1 MAGRRMQTEIPE
13 FMHRVIGDGREEIQ
27 EGGREGGIL
36 YILLEISNP
45 AGCGEEDV
53 YTCTQRKEKTLPLVN
68 FSQSAFF
75 FIFSLFSSHDFCAL
89 PQQRQPANP
98 LKTAATSE

>member
-75 FIFSLFSSHDFCAL
+75 FYFFFIFFTRLLCPPSAAAARESSKDG
-89 PQQRQPANP
+89 
-98 LKTAATSE
+98 SY

>member
-53 YTCTQRKEKTLPLVN
+53 YTCTQRKEKTLQPIFPLVN

-75 FIFSLFSSHDFCAL
+75 LFFLYFLHTTSVPSLSGGSPRIL
-89 PQQRQPANP
+89 
-98 LKTAATSE
+98 